1 MKLKRT
7 ARVLAR
13 IRWIT
18 RSRARPTAVGSP
30 ASDLVI
36 QRIRAKTRA
45 VRFSFTQCVTDYEL
59 YLLEIDEQRTTCLD
73 AANGRSTWY
82 ARAADRLGCEAEFI
96 AGAIAGEGQFVSCT
110 ALGSIVA

>member
-1 MKLKRT
+1 MQLKRT

-13 IRWIT
+13 IR
-18 RSRARPTAVGSP
+18 
-30 ASDLVI
+30 
-36 QRIRAKTRA
+36 
-45 VRFSFTQCVTDYEL
+45 FTQCVTDYEL